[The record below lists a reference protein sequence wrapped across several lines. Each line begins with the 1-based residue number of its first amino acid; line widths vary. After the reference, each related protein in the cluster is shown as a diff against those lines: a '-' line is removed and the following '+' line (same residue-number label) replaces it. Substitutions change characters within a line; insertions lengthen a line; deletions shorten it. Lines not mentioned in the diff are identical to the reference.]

1 MATRLRPIGHE
12 DRLSVVDHLDEL
24 RSRLLVC
31 GVTLGIAFAFCFWQ
45 NHALLNLLNKP
56 LENSTPTTAK
66 HSGNGRL
73 AGAAA
78 AQAAQ
83 QQGIVE
89 QRSGVLRENR
99 AAQAL
104 SKTDARIAASKAL
117 PAPLRGLFGDRAA
130 NDREQAAAKADQ
142 AAGLAR
148 QAAALPKTVPKREP
162 ITTGVGEPFT
172 TTLTVALYFALL
184 FSLPVL
190 LYQGYSFILP
200 AFSPNERK
208 GALPI
213 MLMVPFL
220 FIGGV
225 LFAYFLVLPPAIA
238 FLQNFNDQSFD
249 VLIQAKPYYTFEIFT
264 LLALGLMFQMPVG
277 ALAMQRVG
285 IISAKTLTG
294 NWRYA
299 IVIIAVVA
307 AALPGVDPVTTSL
320 EMIPLLGLYG
330 LSILLLK
337 VADRRQPAEKTS
349 SIRARFDEMFDDD
362 DDPELDD
369 PEPDDDE
376 PDGPHYNELD
386 KD

>member
-1 MATRLRPIGHE
+1 VATRLRPIGHE

-24 RSRLLVC
+24 RTRLLIC

-56 LENSTPTTAK
+56 LENSTPTTQK
-66 HSGNGRL
+66 HAGNGRL
-73 AGAAA
+73 ANAASAQAELRLGIAEASRGA
-78 AQAAQ
+78 AQA
-83 QQGIVE
+83 
-89 QRSGVLRENR
+89 QRSRRL
-99 AAQAL
+99 
-104 SKTDARIAASKAL
+104 D
-117 PAPLRGLFGDRAA
+117 PD
-130 NDREQAAAKADQ
+130 AKAGLGHLTHGLDV
-142 AAGLAR
+142 AAR
-148 QAAALPKTVPKREP
+148 ALPKTVPKREP

-190 LYQGYSFILP
+190 LFQGYSFILP
-200 AFSPNERK
+200 AFSPTERR

-225 LFAYFLVLPPAIA
+225 LFAYFLVLPPAIS

-264 LLALGLMFQMPVG
+264 LLALGLMFQLPVG

-285 IISAKTLTG
+285 IISARTLTH

-307 AALPGVDPVTTSL
+307 AALPGVDPVTTAL
-320 EMIPLLGLYG
+320 EMVPLLGLYG

-337 VADRRQPAEKTS
+337 LSARRQPEERTS
-349 SIRARFDEMFDDD
+349 SIRSRFDHMFDDD
-362 DDPELDD
+362 DDELDYDD
-369 PEPDDDE
+369 PGDHDP
-376 PDGPHYNELD
+376 GVPHLD
-386 KD
+386 KRPGED

>member
-24 RSRLLVC
+24 RTRLIVSAITLV
-31 GVTLGIAFAFCFWQ
+31 VALAVCFWQ
-45 NHALLNLLNKP
+45 NHALLRVLNKP
-56 LENSTPTTAK
+56 LESSTPTAAK

-78 AQAAQ
+78 AQAELRA
-83 QQGIVE
+83 GIVE
-89 QRSGVLRENR
+89 QQRGEEALARSRTQSR
-99 AAQAL
+99 
-104 SKTDARIAASKAL
+104 
-117 PAPLRGLFGDRAA
+117 P
-130 NDREQAAAKADQ
+130 DREAHALAAR
-142 AAGLAR
+142 GLAR

-190 LYQGYSFILP
+190 LFQGYSFVLP
-200 AFSPNERK
+200 AFSRDERRV
-208 GALPI
+208 ALPV

-225 LFAYFLVLPPAIA
+225 LFAYFLVLPPAIS

-264 LLALGLMFQMPVG
+264 LLALGLMFQLPVG

-285 IISAKTLTG
+285 IIDDRTLTRH
-294 NWRYA
+294 WRYA
-299 IVIIAVVA
+299 IVIIAVIA
-307 AALPGVDPVTTSL
+307 AALPGVDPVTTTL
-320 EMIPLLGLYG
+320 EMVPLLGLYL
-330 LSILLLK
+330 LSILLL
-337 VADRRQPAEKTS
+337 RLGGR
-349 SIRARFDEMFDDD
+349 RARRARADEEDDEVFSFDQDDPADDD
-362 DDPELDD
+362 
-369 PEPDDDE
+369 
-376 PDGPHYNELD
+376 
-386 KD
+386 

>member
-12 DRLSVVDHLDEL
+12 DRLSIVDHLDEL
-24 RSRLLVC
+24 RSRLVIC
-31 GVTLGIAFAFCFWQ
+31 GITLAITFAFCFWQ
-45 NHALLNLLNKP
+45 NHALLNLLNQP
-56 LENSTPTTAK
+56 LEKSTPTTAK

-78 AQAAQ
+78 AQADQRTGIIEQQRAEAQ
-83 QQGIVE
+83 LS
-89 QRSGVLRENR
+89 RSRSLSAADR
-99 AAQAL
+99 ASHAL
-104 SKTDARIAASKAL
+104 AA
-117 PAPLRGLFGDRAA
+117 RGLG
-130 NDREQAAAKADQ
+130 
-142 AAGLAR
+142 R

-184 FSLPVL
+184 FALPVL
-190 LYQGYSFILP
+190 LYQAYAFILP
-200 AFSPNERK
+200 AFSPTERRL
-208 GALPI
+208 ALPI

-225 LFAYFLVLPPAIA
+225 IFAYFLVLPPAIS
-238 FLQNFNDQSFD
+238 FLQNFNDESFD

-264 LLALGLMFQMPVG
+264 LLALGLMFQLPVG

-285 IISAKTLTG
+285 IISSRTLTS

-307 AALPGVDPVTTSL
+307 AALPGVDPVTTAL
-320 EMIPLLGLYG
+320 EMIPLIGLYG

-337 VADRRQPAEKTS
+337 LADRRRPA
-349 SIRARFDEMFDDD
+349 RASAGDDEDEDPDSPGDPGAPFDED
-362 DDPELDD
+362 
-369 PEPDDDE
+369 
-376 PDGPHYNELD
+376 
-386 KD
+386 

>member
-1 MATRLRPIGHE
+1 VATRLRPIGHE

-24 RSRLLVC
+24 RNRLLVC
-31 GVTLGIAFAFCFWQ
+31 GITLAIAFAFCFWQ
-45 NHALLNLLNKP
+45 NHALLNLLNTP

-78 AQAAQ
+78 AQADQRAGIVQ
-83 QQGIVE
+83 QQKAE
-89 QRSGVLRENR
+89 ERLARSKSQSG
-99 AAQAL
+99 
-104 SKTDARIAASKAL
+104 S
-117 PAPLRGLFGDRAA
+117 DRAA
-130 NDREQAAAKADQ
+130 HAEAAR
-142 AAGLAR
+142 GLAR
-148 QAAALPKTVPKREP
+148 QAAALPKTIPKREP

-172 TTLTVALYFALL
+172 TTLTVVLYFALL

-190 LYQGYSFILP
+190 LFQGYSFILP
-200 AFSPNERK
+200 AFSPTERRL
-208 GALPI
+208 ALPI

-225 LFAYFLVLPPAIA
+225 LFAYFLVLPPAIS

-264 LLALGLMFQMPVG
+264 LLALGLMFQLPVG

-285 IISAKTLTG
+285 IISARTLTS

-299 IVIIAVVA
+299 IVIIAVLA
-307 AALPGVDPVTTSL
+307 AALPGVDPVTTAL
-320 EMIPLLGLYG
+320 EMVPLVGLYG

-337 VADRRQPAEKTS
+337 LADRRQPVERTS
-349 SIRARFDEMFDDD
+349 SIRSRFDHMFDDD
-362 DDPELDD
+362 DDDELGDDD
-369 PEPDDDE
+369 PPADPDRPRTEHRDE
-376 PDGPHYNELD
+376 D
-386 KD
+386 

>member
-24 RSRLLVC
+24 RNRLLVC

-56 LENSTPTTAK
+56 LENSTPTTLK

-73 AGAAA
+73 ANAAA
-78 AQAAQ
+78 AQAALG
-83 QQGIVE
+83 QGLVE
-89 QRSGVLRENR
+89 ASRG
-99 AAQAL
+99 AAQAQRSHKL
-104 SKTDARIAASKAL
+104 DA
-117 PAPLRGLFGDRAA
+117 D
-130 NDREQAAAKADQ
+130 AK
-142 AAGLAR
+142 AGLAHLTHGLNAA
-148 QAAALPKTVPKREP
+148 AAALPKTVPKREP

-190 LYQGYSFILP
+190 LFQGYSFILP
-200 AFSPNERK
+200 AFSPNERR

-225 LFAYFLVLPPAIA
+225 LFAYYLVLPPAIA

-264 LLALGLMFQMPVG
+264 LLALGLMFQLPVG

-320 EMIPLLGLYG
+320 EMVPLLGLYG

-337 VADRRQPAEKTS
+337 LADRRQPAEKTS

-362 DDPELDD
+362 EPDNDGEPD
-369 PEPDDDE
+369 EPDDDE
-376 PDGPHYNELD
+376 PGGPHHHEFQ